1 MSVDVKTQNH
11 FTKSV
16 QVAERPAS
24 FRTLRLMAIVVLA
37 ALMWLGS
44 ACLAQAERSV
54 TLAWDR
60 STSSGVTGY
69 YIYVLEENTT
79 TPSRVMVG
87 NTNQATIAT
96 LKEGLKYSF
105 TVTAFDATGLESVPS
120 NGAMVVVPVPV
131 TMTSNNATNALW
143 RVQFQ
148 GAPGRAYDVQA
159 SSDLR
164 TWTTIW
170 QTGLISA
177 YGPLEFED
185 PASGVLSARFY
196 RLLVR

>member
-1 MSVDVKTQNH
+1 LSPVG
-11 FTKSV
+11 
-16 QVAERPAS
+16 A
-24 FRTLRLMAIVVLA
+24 
-37 ALMWLGS
+37 
-44 ACLAQAERSV
+44 AQAERAV

-69 YIYVLEENTT
+69 YVYVLEENTT
-79 TPSRVMVG
+79 APSRVMVG
-87 NTNQATIAT
+87 NTNQVTIAT

-105 TVTAFDATGLESVPS
+105 TVTAFNATGLESVPS
-120 NGAMVVVPVPV
+120 NGAMFVVPVPI
-131 TMTSNNATNALW
+131 TMTANNSTNGLW
-143 RVQFQ
+143 RIQFQ
-148 GAPGRAYDVQA
+148 GAPGRTYDVEA

-170 QTGLISA
+170 QTGLISVYA
-177 YGPLEFED
+177 PLEFED